1 MNAWVDLR
9 NSSAYFNYCLGDSN
23 LESNVS
29 GPINVCP
36 KDHLLGIRIRI
47 WFSKKRLNGARARLI
62 NIHYSSILLYEA
74 TTMYVCHTFVNLQCA
89 S

>member
-47 WFSKKRLNGARARLI
+47 WFSKNVSMARGRVSLI
-62 NIHYSSILLYEA
+62 FIIHLSYYMKLRRC
-74 TTMYVCHTFVNLQCA
+74 MYVTLL
-89 S
+89 

>member
-1 MNAWVDLR
+1 MGWLLR
-9 NSSAYFNYCLGDSN
+9 NSNAYFNYFLGDSN

-47 WFSKKRLNGARARLI
+47 LFSKKRLNGARLI
-62 NIHYSSILLYEA
+62 NIHYSYILIHEA

>member
-1 MNAWVDLR
+1 MNAWVD
-9 NSSAYFNYCLGDSN
+9 SKGIQDFNYCLGDSN

-62 NIHYSSILLYEA
+62 NIHYSYIL
-74 TTMYVCHTFVNLQCA
+74 
-89 S
+89 